1 MNIKKPWSEYS
12 LFLSLDTYSTLA
24 EIFSWDSYTEM
35 IKYYRTIPDITD
47 NNMKY
52 DMWARKYS
60 QTVNANLCYYFDWFK
75 WPLTSNTRTVCAG
88 LPPPPVDPLK
98 DFIGDK

>member
-1 MNIKKPWSEYS
+1 M
-12 LFLSLDTYSTLA
+12 A

-47 NNMKY
+47 NDVKY

-60 QTVNANLCYYFDWFK
+60 QTVKANLCYYFDWFK